1 MEMFNLSG
9 RSLMTSNVISFS
21 KKILHKIELTTKKM
35 DIQLN
40 LLGVSFKQHKKYFI
54 LKKLVCKF

>member
-1 MEMFNLSG
+1 
-9 RSLMTSNVISFS
+9 MTSNVIPFS
-21 KKILHKIELTTKKM
+21 KKILHKIELTTKEM
-35 DIQLN
+35 DKQLN